1 MTWVIGWGQQV
12 NLSAHQHEE
21 TRRQIEAH
29 KLFVARLTIRNL
41 DLYTSLMNNVTIYSV
56 NGLVLQA
63 PDYTL
68 GNHEE
73 DPLPKENCVDLCHSS
88 KSGLKFAF

>member
-41 DLYTSLMNNVTIYSV
+41 DLYTSLMNSVTIYSV

-73 DPLPKENCVDLCHSS
+73 DPLPQENYVDLCHSS